1 MKWRRLASS
10 PRAWVALVLVGALAL
25 EFGLR
30 ALGFGALPVTEAHRD
45 LGWITL
51 PDQSRPGHHGE
62 RLEINASGFR
72 DRPWSATEAGAAG
85 TQRIAFL
92 GDSRLYGLAVQVE
105 QGFARVVEA
114 ELQSAGAPVETMNFA
129 QPGYGVEQMRRLY
142 TSHVRAWRPDVVVV
156 CVGSASIRPVPPPF
170 EQRDFPLRRSVI
182 RTATWDFL
190 DQYLLR
196 SAHSF
201 DAAWERAGLRGAA
214 EAAREGFRLA
224 RDEPFSAAAASLWI
238 GAGETMRSLVSDVEA
253 SGGRAV
259 VLVLPRDVELAAA
272 SEAKLAERWRA
283 CVRGLEV
290 ELVDAG
296 PALRA
301 QRGAFHAADPL
312 HFSPAGH
319 RAVADA
325 LLACGPLARAA
336 HKPR

>member
-10 PRAWVALVLVGALAL
+10 PRAWVVLVLASAVAFEL
-25 EFGLR
+25 GLR
-30 ALGFGALPVTEAHRD
+30 ALGFGALPVTEAHRE

-62 RLEINASGFR
+62 RLEINSFGFR
-72 DRPWSATEAGAAG
+72 DRPWNATEDLAAGAR
-85 TQRIAFL
+85 RIAFL

-114 ELQSAGAPVETMNFA
+114 QLRREEPRVSTMNFA
-129 QPGYGVEQMRRLY
+129 QPGYGLEQMRRLY

-170 EQRDFPLRRSVI
+170 ERRDFPLRRSVI

-224 RDEPFSAAAASLWI
+224 RDEPFSDDAASLWI
-238 GAGETMRSLVSDVEA
+238 GAGEAMRSLVNEVEA
-253 SGGRAV
+253 NGGRV
-259 VLVLPRDVELAAA
+259 VLLVLPRDVELAAA
-272 SEAKLAERWRA
+272 SEVELTERWRA
-283 CVRGLEV
+283 CARGLEV
-290 ELVDAG
+290 EVVDAS
-296 PALRA
+296 PALHA
-301 QRGAFHAADPL
+301 QRDAFHAADPL
-312 HFSPAGH
+312 HLSPAGH

-325 LLACGPLARAA
+325 LLASDALASAA
-336 HKPR
+336 HKAR